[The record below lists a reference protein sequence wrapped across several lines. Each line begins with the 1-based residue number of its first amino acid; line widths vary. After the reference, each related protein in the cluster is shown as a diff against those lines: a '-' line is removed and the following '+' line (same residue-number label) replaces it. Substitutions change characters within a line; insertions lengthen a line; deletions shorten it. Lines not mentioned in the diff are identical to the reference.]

1 MILLL
6 ASALAADPA
15 PSADIVTEVV
25 VAPGP
30 EALAAVLTDL
40 ARFQK
45 ALPADCVSRFEPGP
59 STSGKGASARLRYDM
74 GAMHRTLT
82 FTISRLEVTPTRTI
96 VDFDHATDRGF
107 VTRWVLEPGEAGT
120 TVRVRTALNP
130 PPWPFTAYY
139 FKGVHPEWTSCQA
152 RFVEGVAAQAGVG
165 G

>member
-1 MILLL
+1 MILMLT
-6 ASALAADPA
+6 AALAADPP
-15 PSADIVTEVV
+15 PSADIVSEAV
-25 VAPGP
+25 VAPSP
-30 EALAAVLTDL
+30 EALAAVLTDT
-40 ARFQK
+40 ARFRQ

-59 STSGKGASARLRYDM
+59 ITVGKGASARLRYDM

-107 VTRWVLEPGEAGT
+107 VTRWVMEAGEGGT

-139 FKGVHPEWTSCQA
+139 FSGVQPEWTSCQA
-152 RFVEGVAAQAGVG
+152 RFIDEVARLATSG
-165 G
+165 